1 MGYFDQIL
9 AQTFNDTWQNQFL
22 NIVNPGLNFLNNIVQ
37 PVQPIQPLYQ
47 TISNMQTGQT
57 IMPNQTKPEPVKLT
71 GERYHM
77 YDDIINEAAQTY
89 GLDPKLL
96 RAVIKQ
102 ESDYNNSDQSHVGA
116 SGLMQLMPETAK
128 ELGVT
133 NVWDPRQNIMG
144 GSKYLAQQLKRFNG
158 DVKLALAAYNA
169 GPGRVIKAGYQ
180 VPNIAETQHY
190 VNVILNKWYGRV

>member
-22 NIVNPGLNFLNNIVQ
+22 NIVNPGLNFLNNIAQ

-57 IMPNQTKPEPVKLT
+57 TMPNQTKPEPVKLT
-71 GERYHM
+71 DKRYHM